1 MTSPLVPRKPDSDQ
15 REYRIITL
23 PNKLTAVL
31 CSDPETQSA
40 AAALAVAAGQLQDS
54 PEVQGLAHFLEHML
68 FLGNEKYPG
77 ESDFDSFCASSA
89 GYSNAWT
96 SMDRTVYHYVLA
108 HDKLKDSL
116 DRFSGFFS
124 CPLFSEDLTDR
135 ELNAIESEN
144 NKNLQE
150 DSRREFQLLRST
162 AKDAHPLQ
170 RFGTGNIYSLKEVPE
185 KKGTNTRQHLLDF
198 YRNKY
203 SANIMKLAVLGR
215 EDLDTQEAWVRDYF
229 KDVPNHSLEP
239 LHGTAGDGT
248 PFDDGWKKVFRVIPV
263 KERRKLVLFFPC
275 PNTYDVYRTKP
286 LRLVSHC
293 IGHEGPGSLLSLLK
307 EKGWAT
313 ELGAGT
319 GTQSTHFSIFE
330 ISVKLLE
337 QGLPNYLE
345 IVSLVFQYL
354 LVCFRKAAHS
364 DRDRIRDEMQ
374 HIEEM
379 NFRYRSKVREDQYTE
394 QLACNLTRY
403 AEEDAICGPDLFFE
417 PMDQA
422 VVDELV
428 DKYFHP
434 SNMRLHLIAPES
446 EQPDIPA
453 DAKWEEEFWYKTR
466 YLRLPV
472 DPKHASLWTSP
483 DLKCHDKLFLPP
495 PNPYTPDSAEM
506 KEGSKVTSDS
516 NEEDVAPTL
525 ILDKPTLKLWHLLDT
540 SFKQPKASA
549 HIQLNNFCV
558 ERSARSAICL
568 RMILE
573 LLHEVTNE
581 EAYEAEE
588 AGLVFDV
595 TNTSHSSVC
604 SGLRLTFKGY
614 HSKLPVLV
622 KRIMAVIANL
632 DVMQH
637 QGAFELVKE
646 ATVLDYRNRK
656 FQQNYAHAMIAVN
669 EACEHPFWSNEE
681 RLKECETITM
691 EEVQAFLGEFKSE
704 MLVESVIVG
713 NLTAEEA
720 ATMMESSLAPFSW
733 GPLSPENVPT
743 LELTKVPEGVTVLRE
758 QLTPDPGSV
767 DSSVVTYLQIGP
779 REVRTEALLE
789 LLCQMMDKE
798 MYGQL
803 RTVEQLGYIV
813 SCSQQF
819 RFGVC
824 SLRLLVQSV
833 HPPSF
838 LEVRIETFL
847 TAFTKHLTEMSQE
860 DFAEHVESLITKK
873 KEKDR
878 SSERRCDRF
887 MNEVC
892 SHTYMFSRKH
902 QIAGVLATVTKDDLI
917 AFFHKHVS
925 PASTSRAK
933 FTSHVTGKTA
943 LDTEK
948 EAGGELDV
956 TPESARQVLM
966 FDKGAVP
973 FPIEGQSAD
982 LPEPKILSIG
992 EYRKTAERYKVQ
1004 K

>member
-1 MTSPLVPRKPDSDQ
+1 MASSVVPRKPDSDQ
-15 REYRIITL
+15 REYRVITL

-40 AAALAVAAGQLQDS
+40 AAALAVSAGQLQDS

-162 AKDAHPLQ
+162 AKGSHPLQ

-198 YRNKY
+198 YRTKY

-215 EDLDTQEAWVRDYF
+215 EDLDTMEGWVRDYF
-229 KDVPNHSLEP
+229 KDVPNADLEP
-239 LHGTAGDGT
+239 LHGTSHDGD
-248 PFDDGWKKVFRVIPV
+248 PFDEGWKRVFRVIPV

-330 ISVKLLE
+330 ISVKLTE

-345 IVSLVFQYL
+345 IISLVFQYL
-354 LVCFRKAAHS
+354 LVCFRKGKHS
-364 DRDRIRDEMQ
+364 DRDRIRDEMK
-374 HIEEM
+374 HIEDL
-379 NFRYRSKVREDQYTE
+379 NFRYRTKVREDQYTE

-403 AEEDAICGPDLFFE
+403 AVEDAICGPDLFFE
-417 PMDQA
+417 PMDQSS
-422 VVDELV
+422 VDALV
-428 DKYFHP
+428 DTYFQP
-434 SNMRLHLIAPES
+434 SNMRAHLIAPEA
-446 EQPDIPA
+446 EQPDVPS
-453 DAKWEEEFWYKTR
+453 DAKWEEEFWYKSK
-466 YLRLPV
+466 YLPLPV
-472 DPKHASLWTSP
+472 DPQQAALWTAS
-483 DLKCHDKLFLPP
+483 DLKCHEKLFLPP

-506 KEGSKVTSDS
+506 KEGSKVTSES
-516 NEEDVAPTL
+516 NEADIAPSL
-525 ILDKPTLKLWHLLDT
+525 IVDTPTLKLWHLLDT

-549 HIQLNNFCV
+549 HIQLTNFCV

-588 AGLVFDV
+588 AGLIFDV

-614 HSKLPVLV
+614 SSKLPVLV
-622 KRIMAVIANL
+622 KRIMDVVANL
-632 DVMQH
+632 DVLKH
-637 QGAFELVKE
+637 QSAFELVKE

-656 FQQNYAHAMIAVN
+656 FQQNYAHGMIAVN
-669 EACEHPFWSNEE
+669 EACEHPFWSNEV
-681 RLKECETITM
+681 RLAECETITM
-691 EEVQAFLGEFKSE
+691 EEVQAFLAEFKSE

-720 ATMMESSLAPFSW
+720 GDMMTSSTASFSW
-733 GPLSPENVPT
+733 SPLSAANTPT

-758 QLTPDPGSV
+758 QLTPDPGAV

-789 LLCQMMDKE
+789 LLTQMMDKE

-803 RTVEQLGYIV
+803 RTVEQLGYVV

-847 TAFTKHLTEMSQE
+847 TSFTKHLTEMSQE
-860 DFAEHVESLITKK
+860 DFEEHVESLITKK

-878 SSERRCDRF
+878 SAERRCDRY

-892 SHTYMFSRKH
+892 SHTNNFSRKH
-902 QIAGVLATVTKDDLI
+902 QIAEVLATLTKDDLI
-917 AFFHKHVS
+917 AFFLKLVS
-925 PASTSRAK
+925 PASDARAK
-933 FTSHVTGKTA
+933 FTSHVTGKAA
-943 LDTEK
+943 LDTQK
-948 EAGGELDV
+948 EAGEEPDV
-956 TPESARQVLM
+956 TAESATQVLV
-966 FDKGAVP
+966 FQKGAVP
-973 FPIEGQSAD
+973 FPIEGQATD
-982 LPEPKILSIG
+982 LPEPQVLSVG
-992 EYRKTAERYKVQ
+992 EYRKTAERYRLQ